1 MTSIVHPIAN
11 EGNSVSYPPPPQG
24 GYPQQPQQ
32 PQWGPP
38 QQQPYPPQGG
48 YAYPPQ
54 QPQAPQPYPPQQ
66 QQQPWGAPQGPIPQ
80 VPTPPQNGDND
91 SIKKNLI
98 KIVAILA
105 GVGIV
110 WGALEYFDFGEDTAK
125 YAAVG
130 DCMKNEGSAIS
141 PDMTIVDCTSSEAT
155 YKVAAVHKNTRDTSL
170 CAEGTIGYSETST
183 TGRKGHRKTSTV
195 TLCLTAVK

>member
-1 MTSIVHPIAN
+1 VHPIAN

-38 QQQPYPPQGG
+38 QQQPYP
-48 YAYPPQ
+48 
-54 QPQAPQPYPPQQ
+54 Q
-66 QQQPWGAPQGPIPQ
+66 QQQPWGAPPQGPIPQ
-80 VPTPPQNGDND
+80 VPTPPQSGDND

-105 GVGIV
+105 VVGIG
-110 WGALEYFDFGEDTAK
+110 WGALEYFGFGEDTAK

-170 CAEGTIGYSETST
+170 CAAGTTGYSETST

-195 TLCLTAVK
+195 TLCLTAAK